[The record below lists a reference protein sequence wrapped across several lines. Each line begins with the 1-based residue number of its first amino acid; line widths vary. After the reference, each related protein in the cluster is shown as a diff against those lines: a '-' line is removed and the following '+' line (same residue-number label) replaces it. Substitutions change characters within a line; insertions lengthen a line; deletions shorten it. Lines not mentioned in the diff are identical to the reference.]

1 MDIAVCLQHK
11 KPLLSFE
18 VFPPKTSSGEENLFK
33 ELSIMVHYKPDFI
46 SVTYGAGGSTRD
58 KTLEIAIRIKKS
70 FSIEPLVHFT
80 CVGQS
85 KDDIVSYLHYVQTL
99 GFSNILALRGDPPM
113 GETHFKPHP
122 GGFTH
127 ANELVSF
134 IRSMNH
140 FTIGVAGYPEGHI
153 EAPDLDTDIA
163 NLKKK
168 VDAGADFIITQLF
181 FNNDKFYTF
190 LDKTIKAGITI
201 PILPGIMPLTSI
213 AQLTKITT
221 MCNPD
226 IPNSLLQELEKCS
239 QPDDMCKVGIE
250 FTIQQCQQLRS
261 YGVPGFHFYP
271 LNKSAAIKLI
281 LDEFWHT

>member
-1 MDIAVCLQHK
+1 M
-11 KPLLSFE
+11 
-18 VFPPKTSSGEENLFK
+18 
-33 ELSIMVHYKPDFI
+33 
-46 SVTYGAGGSTRD
+46 
-58 KTLEIAIRIKKS
+58 
-70 FSIEPLVHFT
+70 
-80 CVGQS
+80 
-85 KDDIVSYLHYVQTL
+85 
-99 GFSNILALRGDPPM
+99 
-113 GETHFKPHP
+113 
-122 GGFTH
+122 
-127 ANELVSF
+127 
-134 IRSMNH
+134 
-140 FTIGVAGYPEGHI
+140 
-153 EAPDLDTDIA
+153 
-163 NLKKK
+163 
-168 VDAGADFIITQLF
+168 
-181 FNNDKFYTF
+181 
-190 LDKTIKAGITI
+190 DKTIKAGITI